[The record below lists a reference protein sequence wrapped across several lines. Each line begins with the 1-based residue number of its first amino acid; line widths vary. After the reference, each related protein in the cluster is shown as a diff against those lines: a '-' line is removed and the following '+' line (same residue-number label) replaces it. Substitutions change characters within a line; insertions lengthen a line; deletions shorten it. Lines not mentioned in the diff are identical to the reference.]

1 VTGRAVGLLGF
12 GLGLAGCN
20 TPTPSL
26 RLSLAGPPSQ
36 ACPNVDCA
44 KVEML
49 CPTVMSIRIVDPS
62 DPTAPS
68 LHQCVYVPPNL
79 HHDMCSLARVDLSS
93 DPIPVRDMEVQIA
106 LYPKSMIPL
115 DPATDELLCPANVE
129 YSASTGF
136 PVEQAPAPALG
147 GHAFY
152 HPGDEF
158 VDVTL
163 GCTDLDAI
171 NKSCAT
177 DNPVTVTA
185 TVDEF
190 DSRFPVS
197 ASSTT
202 AAGLRVSV
210 GEPRTQGSSFVLTPR
225 DAHDLAPA
233 DVDPGGGAVA
243 TWVADIQNL
252 ALNKFVCVEVLD
264 EDAQTPAVLQCRQA
278 SASQPLN
285 LTGVWIS
292 RETVANILQSISSDP
307 WPTFPPEGLTVG
319 LVIDEGLT
327 PAPGIVVTSSAD
339 HPDSLGTPG
348 SVKYLA
354 KDGALG
360 GNATSPLGIFVSR
373 DAPFGTQFSVG
384 GPGRQTVVG
393 YGGLVAGKITVV
405 ILAAAPST
413 L

>member
-1 VTGRAVGLLGF
+1 VTRAAIAF
-12 GLGLAGCN
+12 GLAAAACN
-20 TPTPSL
+20 TPAPSL

-36 ACPNVDCA
+36 ACPDVDCS
-44 KVEML
+44 KVQMK
-49 CPTVMSIRIVDPS
+49 CPTVMSIRVLDPADPS
-62 DPTAPS
+62 APP
-68 LHQCVYVPPNL
+68 LHQCVYVPQNL
-79 HHDMCSLARVDLSS
+79 HHDMCALAGVGLAS

-106 LYPKSMIPL
+106 LYPKTLIPMNA
-115 DPATDELLCPANVE
+115 DDELQCPANVE

-171 NKSCAT
+171 NRSC
-177 DNPVTVTA
+177 DVDSQVTVTA

-210 GEPRTQGSSFVLTPR
+210 GEPRSQGSSFVLNPR
-225 DAHDLAPA
+225 DAYDLAAA
-233 DVDPGGGAVA
+233 DVGPGGGATA

-252 ALNKFVCVEVLD
+252 ELNKYICVEVLD
-264 EDAQTPAVLQCRQA
+264 ENAQTPAVLQCRLA

-292 RETVANILQSISSDP
+292 RQTVANILQSISSDP
-307 WPTFPPEGLTVG
+307 WPMFPAEGLTVG
-319 LVIDEGLT
+319 LVIDEGLS
-327 PAPGIVVTSSAD
+327 PASGIVVTSSAD
-339 HPDSLGTPG
+339 HPDSLGTP
-348 SVKYLA
+348 STVKYLA
-354 KDGALG
+354 KDGVLG

>member
-1 VTGRAVGLLGF
+1 MSRIAMAL
-12 GLGLAGCN
+12 GLGLAAAGCN

-36 ACPNVDCA
+36 ACPDVDCA
-44 KVEML
+44 KVSMR
-49 CPTVMSIRIVDPS
+49 CPAVMSIRIFDPADPS
-62 DPTAPS
+62 APP
-68 LHQCVYVPPNL
+68 LHQCVYVAPNL
-79 HHDMCSLARVDLSS
+79 HYDMCTLARVGLAS

-106 LYPKSMIPL
+106 LYPKTIIPI
-115 DPATDELLCPANVE
+115 DANDELQCPTNVE
-129 YSASTGF
+129 YSAATGF
-136 PVEQAPAPALG
+136 PVEQAPAPAMG

-171 NKSCAT
+171 NQSCDVDT
-177 DNPVTVTA
+177 QVTVTA

-190 DSRFPVS
+190 DSRFPVT

-210 GEPRTQGSSFVLTPR
+210 GEPRSQGSAFVLNPG
-225 DAHDLAPA
+225 DAYDLAPA
-233 DVDPGGGAVA
+233 DVEPGGGATA

-252 ALNKFVCVEVLD
+252 ELNKFVCVEVLE
-264 EDAQTPAVLQCRQA
+264 EDAQTPAVLQCRPA
-278 SASQPLN
+278 TMSQPLN
-285 LTGVWIS
+285 LAGVWIS
-292 RETVANILQSISSDP
+292 RATVASILQSISSDP
-307 WPTFPPEGLTVG
+307 WPMFPSEGLTVG
-319 LVIDEGLT
+319 LVIDEGLN
-327 PAPGIVVTSSAD
+327 PASGIVVTSSAD
-339 HPDSLGTPG
+339 HPDSLGTP
-348 SVKYLA
+348 STVKYLA

-360 GNATSPLGIFVSR
+360 GNATSPLGMFVSR

-393 YGGLVAGKITVV
+393 YGGLVAGKLTVV
-405 ILAAAPST
+405 ILAATPAP